1 MAGVRLSVA
10 AARQARLLWSHGA
23 RHSRCSECAYS
34 TAPQQRSP
42 GDQST
47 AGDDNVEPKSYS
59 VRTLEKK
66 ALKLEE
72 EVKKL
77 SESHRRATADS
88 ENVRKRTQKFVED
101 AKLFGIQSF
110 CRDLVEVADI
120 LEQAVDKAK
129 EEGIKDL
136 AEILAKV
143 DGKLQSVF
151 TKHGLQK
158 MAAVGSDYDPY
169 DHEIVCHVPAEGR
182 RHGSVATVQQDGYKL
197 HGRTIRHAH
206 VGIAV
211 ETQD

>member
-1 MAGVRLSVA
+1 MAGLRLSA
-10 AARQARLLWSHGA
+10 AAHQLRLLLSHGV
-23 RHSRCSECAYS
+23 RHRRGFVCVYS
-34 TAPQQRSP
+34 TAPQQRSS
-42 GDQST
+42 GDQTTS
-47 AGDDNVEPKSYS
+47 DDGNVDPRSYS
-59 VRTLEKK
+59 VRTLERK

-72 EVKKL
+72 EVQNL
-77 SESHRRATADS
+77 SESYRRAIADS

-120 LEQAVDKAK
+120 LEQALDQAAD
-129 EEGIKDL
+129 EGIKDMS
-136 AEILAKV
+136 EILAKV

-158 MAAVGSDYDPY
+158 MAAMGSDYDPY

-182 RHGSVATVQQDGYKL
+182 RHGSVATVKQDGYKL

-211 ETQD
+211 ETQY